1 MPHIYTEFEH
11 IALPDFPKTTLHHS
25 QLTNEMKLADGTD
38 FASVFL
44 RRHIAYCMRTG
55 GTLCNTLEGLE
66 GIGIE
71 QLRKTTKT
79 SVWAVGPLLP
89 RSLINPNF
97 MEKGTDEHVW
107 REQGLETV
115 VCVERMDQ
123 YPPASILYVSFGSQ
137 FNISEKQMKD
147 LALGLEAS
155 GRPFIWSIRPP
166 LGLPKIAEFSSD
178 EKMGTSAIAILSH
191 RSTGCFLSHCGWNSV
206 MESLSKGVPII
217 GWPMGAEQFF
227 NVKLLVEEVGVC
239 MELGRGQEEVV
250 GWEKVERAVRV
261 VMGDEEG
268 NKLRRM
274 PKGVQEMFW
283 KAVGVEEGGL
293 SMGSQVSALRDSLK
307 LPVPPLCRDSIELW
321 FFCWVSSNLK
331 WTTKCEALMPYHR
344 ASASNFGVPLLM
356 IHEELGIYSLYC

>member
-1 MPHIYTEFEH
+1 MDLVVSFVHVYREANFLTDSLAKGDASLPSLVALNDVANNLNIFHTVLCTSGAYGTAVYNSVWTHMPHIYTEFEH
-11 IALPDFPKTTLHHS
+11 IALPDFPKTTLHRS

-166 LGLPKIAEFSSD
+166 LGLPKIAEFSS
-178 EKMGTSAIAILSH
+178 E
-191 RSTGCFLSHCGWNSV
+191 
-206 MESLSKGVPII
+206 
-217 GWPMGAEQFF
+217 
-227 NVKLLVEEVGVC
+227 
-239 MELGRGQEEVV
+239 
-250 GWEKVERAVRV
+250 
-261 VMGDEEG
+261 
-268 NKLRRM
+268 
-274 PKGVQEMFW
+274 
-283 KAVGVEEGGL
+283 
-293 SMGSQVSALRDSLK
+293 
-307 LPVPPLCRDSIELW
+307 
-321 FFCWVSSNLK
+321 
-331 WTTKCEALMPYHR
+331 
-344 ASASNFGVPLLM
+344 
-356 IHEELGIYSLYC
+356 